1 MIVTVLNRNCSEA
14 YIMYCGRDL
23 ARATTI
29 FIDGLLDEMYDPDM
43 YDEARKERV
52 VENAK
57 RDIELRNHAD
67 NFGYELQIWN
77 E

>member
-1 MIVTVLNRNCSEA
+1 MLNRNCREA
-14 YIMYCGRDL
+14 EIIYCGKDKT
-23 ARATTI
+23 RAIEI
-29 FIDGLLDEMYDPDM
+29 FVDGLLDEMYDPDV
-43 YDEARKERV
+43 YDEATRERV

-57 RDIELRNHAD
+57 RDIELRNRAD